1 MLEIDSFAI
10 ESPIIEEK
18 EIVPA
23 ITVVEGTETYGKFEV
38 QPLERGYG
46 MTLGNPV
53 RRALLSSIEGAAIT
67 WVKIDDVLHEYST
80 IPHVKEEVMEIL
92 HNISQVSI
100 RPITNRPGK
109 MRLEVKGE
117 GVICAGDIAT
127 SSDFEIV
134 NPEQHIATLDSDKAE
149 LSVELN
155 VEPGKGYKPASQGEG
170 LPRGVL
176 PLDAVFN
183 PVLKAN
189 YFIEK
194 TRIGQVT
201 DYERLVFEIWTDGS
215 ISPLEAIKNA
225 SEILVN
231 QFFLFSNIGK
241 PGEDGQDSG
250 RLNQSV
256 TPEIYQTTIE
266 KLNLSPRTLNSL
278 KRANLKRV
286 GEILELS
293 NEDLFG
299 IRNFGVKSLNELNDK
314 LQEFGYSRE
323 GEPSADGSDDDTDA
337 SEMVETSS

>member
-23 ITVVEGTETYGKFEV
+23 INVVEGTETYGKFEV

-92 HNISQVSI
+92 HNISRVSI
-100 RPITNRPGK
+100 RPVTNRPGK

-215 ISPLEAIKNA
+215 VSPLEALKSA

-241 PGEDGQDSG
+241 PGDNGQDSG
-250 RLNQSV
+250 RFNQSV

-323 GEPSADGSDDDTDA
+323 GEPSAEGSDDDIDA
-337 SEMVETSS
+337 SEVVETFS